1 MKLLPVILS
10 VSVLG
15 LSIGAWYYSDQQQS
29 VMTMAVK
36 VSGGSSAQDGMSAI
50 QREARSQA
58 DEASVAASAAAEKTK
73 AQYIALNGAG
83 QAIEKREAAE
93 RTRDENISYRDGMAA
108 ELESTKERHA
118 DAQQRAEEMLATMR
132 ELEDLSSVSDLSEA
146 VATFQEI
153 VEQAKE
159 KKAELEPE
167 LESLITAREAATKKV
182 ADETTELARLD
193 KINRDFEANY
203 RKNSREY
210 VVRVVDPARNIV
222 IFTASK
228 DSGLVAGDTTPL
240 IVKRNKATVA
250 TLRVESIKNDEV
262 VAKFTTAPGYKIRVG
277 DKIFH
282 EKPHGS

>member
-10 VSVLG
+10 VTVLG
-15 LSIGAWYYSDQQQS
+15 LSVGAWYYSDQQQS
-29 VMTMAVK
+29 VMNMAIK
-36 VSGGSSAQDGMSAI
+36 VSGGSSAQEGMSAV

-58 DEASVAASAAAEKTK
+58 DEASVAASEAAKKTQ

-93 RTRDENISYRDGMAA
+93 RQRDENISYRDGMAA

-118 DAQQRAEEMLATMR
+118 DAQERAEAMLTTMR

-193 KINRDFEANY
+193 KINRDFEATY

-222 IFTASK
+222 IFTAAK

-250 TLRVESIKNDEV
+250 TLRVESIKNNEV
-262 VAKFTTAPGYKIRVG
+262 VAKYTAAPGYKIRVG
-277 DKIFH
+277 DNIIH